1 MTSVMLSK
9 INFWKRKMNLKKIF
23 EIQETLQEA
32 GYFDISRIA
41 NEIYTY
47 SLEKNIPLDSILKRI
62 SEQEPWEYIK
72 GFAEF
77 RGKNFRVT
85 SDTLIPRIESEQ
97 LVDISLDL
105 IEKNDLEK
113 VIDIGTGTGCL
124 IISIAEECK
133 DNNIEFVGIDI
144 SKEALDV
151 AVSNDGNKKV
161 EFMQQ
166 DLVRV
171 EDLKE
176 NLLLVANLPYI
187 PSRMYENLEK
197 SVKDFEPKIA
207 LEAGNDG
214 LFFYK
219 KLLDILQEIK
229 KNTFLLIEIEPST
242 LPDLMDYTKDIKKEI
257 IKDFREKKRFALF
270 NFS

>member
-1 MTSVMLSK
+1 
-9 INFWKRKMNLKKIF
+9 MNLKKIF
-23 EIQETLQEA
+23 EIQETLKEA

-47 SLEKNIPLDSILKRI
+47 SLANNIPLDSILKRI

-77 RGKNFRVT
+77 REKNFRVT

-97 LVDISLDL
+97 LVNISLDL
-105 IEKNDLEK
+105 IEKNDIEK

-133 DNNIEFVGIDI
+133 GNDIEFIGIDI

-151 AVSNDGNKKV
+151 AVSNDGNRKV
-161 EFMQQ
+161 GFIQQ

-197 SVKDFEPKIA
+197 SVRNFEPKIA
-207 LEAGNDG
+207 LEGGNDG
-214 LFFYK
+214 LFYYK
-219 KLLDILQEIK
+219 KLFDILQK
-229 KNTFLLIEIEPST
+229 ARKNTFLLIEIEPST
-242 LPDLMDYTKDIKKEI
+242 LSDLMDYTKDIKKEI
-257 IKDFREKKRFALF
+257 IKDFRKKERFILF
-270 NFS
+270 HFS